1 MANAATGN
9 KEGLFQR
16 ASRFLRECW
25 LELKKT
31 SWPSY
36 DELKKSTL
44 LVLAAVAVITMWIG
58 GLDFL
63 LGRITQG
70 LLHW

>member
-1 MANAATGN
+1 MANTTGS
-9 KEGLFQR
+9 KENILQR
-16 ASRFLRECW
+16 INRFVRESV
-25 LELKKT
+25 LELRKT

-44 LVLAAVAVITMWIG
+44 LVLAALAIITTWIG

-63 LGRITQG
+63 FGVVTR
-70 LLHW
+70 HW

>member
-1 MANAATGN
+1 MANATGG
-9 KEGLFQR
+9 KETIPQR
-16 ASRFLRECW
+16 ISRFARESVM
-25 LELKKT
+25 ELKKT

-44 LVLAAVAVITMWIG
+44 LVLAALFIITIWIG

-63 LGRITQG
+63 FGVVTRRVVG
-70 LLHW
+70 W

>member
-1 MANAATGN
+1 MANTTGG
-9 KEGLFQR
+9 KEKINQR
-16 ASRFLRECW
+16 ISRFVKESVV
-25 LELKKT
+25 ELKKT

-44 LVLAAVAVITMWIG
+44 LVLAAVGIITLWIG

-63 LGRITQG
+63 FGVVTRRVVG
-70 LLHW
+70 W

>member
-1 MANAATGN
+1 MANGTGG
-9 KEGLFQR
+9 KEGVFQR
-16 ASRFLRECW
+16 MGKFVRESW
-25 LELKKT
+25 MELKKT

-44 LVLAAVAVITMWIG
+44 LVLAALAIVTLWIG

-63 LGRITQG
+63 FGLITKKVVG
-70 LLHW
+70 W